1 MEEKLSLI
9 NENAAI
15 ADPGPLG
22 LAGFATTTFALSS
35 VNAGLFV
42 PKGAEGTWLP
52 LALVFGGA
60 VQLMA
65 GMWEFKKGNTFGSS
79 AFSTY
84 GAFWIALYFLV
95 TNNAVYLG
103 KDGNLG
109 GAIGFYLVLF
119 TIMTFY
125 YTIATFKLNWA
136 LVTLFV
142 LLFITFLLLD
152 IGTLGG
158 VAGAGKAGGYL
169 GIIVALI
176 AWYIAAAGVV
186 NFTFKKVVLPVG
198 PIS

>member
-1 MEEKLSLI
+1 MEEKLCLI

-35 VNAGLFV
+35 VNAGVFV

-52 LALVFGGA
+52 LALIFGGS
-60 VQLMA
+60 VQLLA
-65 GMWEFKKGNTFGSS
+65 GMWEFKKGNTFGST

-84 GAFWIALYFLV
+84 GAFWIALALLV
-95 TNNAVYLG
+95 LNNAVYLG

-109 GAIGFYLVLF
+109 GAINFYLILF

-125 YTIATFKLNWA
+125 YTIATFKTNWA
-136 LVTLFV
+136 MVTLFV

-152 IGTLGG
+152 AGQN
-158 VAGAGKAGGYL
+158 VAGGWL
-169 GIIVALI
+169 GIIVAII
-176 AWYIAAAGVV
+176 AWYIAAAAVI
-186 NFTFKKVVLPVG
+186 NFTFKKTVLPVW
-198 PIS
+198 PIK